1 MRRIFMII
9 LSLSAV
15 FGVQPSYAE
24 YDASD
29 VNLFNMMRRT
39 FIEKLVDRTYF
50 ETSTLGEEADKKN
63 FDQYCRW
70 HVWGYVDTEISKMTY
85 RDIFQ
90 EIKSDDQ
97 IADILALKE
106 KFEATSDCMER
117 FKLWLAYD
125 DKWYKEERDRKW
137 KELEA
142 QRKVWASEVADTGDD
157 VYDTVFEGV
166 FLAIPREYI
175 WFGSRTKDGPGEA
188 VNLQFYYP
196 DLTATPS
203 EHPDHAEK
211 KRNIGGVLH
220 VSIYRSLPCPAVRDK
235 KGMCVNNI
243 FSRSGRS
250 NIGVAC
256 RNNERVLG
264 ERHYMEWLGRCHSK
278 YDITY
283 NEDVAMKQGGRNPG
297 GITFFEGD
305 MHFPDYWFKCEPVP
319 SAVEQPPYI
328 CESSLQ
334 LRNNLYFKYSFPR
347 ELFWKH
353 REIQEALRK
362 KLESFIVRGD

>member
-1 MRRIFMII
+1 MRRVFMII
-9 LSLSAV
+9 LSLFAV
-15 FGVQPSYAE
+15 FGVNPSYAE

-29 VNLFNMMRRT
+29 VNLFSMMRRT
-39 FIEKLVDRTYF
+39 TMEKLLDGSF
-50 ETSTLGEEADKKN
+50 NNSGQLNEKAAQSN
-63 FDQYCRW
+63 FNRYCK
-70 HVWGYVDTEISKMTY
+70 GYVWWYVDAEISKMTH

-90 EIKSDDQ
+90 EIKSEEQ

-106 KFEATSDCMER
+106 KFEATSACMER
-117 FKLWLAYD
+117 FKLWLTYD
-125 DKWYKEERDRKW
+125 DKWYKEERDREW

-142 QRKVWASEVADTGDD
+142 QRKVWASQIADTGDD

-203 EHPDHAEK
+203 EHPDHIGK

-235 KGMCVNNI
+235 GMCVNNI

-250 NIGVAC
+250 NIGVTCEDNA
-256 RNNERVLG
+256 RTLG
-264 ERHYMEWLGRCHSK
+264 KHHYMAWLGQCRSK

-283 NEDVAMKQGGRNPG
+283 NEDVGMKQGGRNPG
-297 GITFFEGD
+297 GVTFFEGD
-305 MHFPDYWFKCEPVP
+305 MHFPDYWFKCEPAP
-319 SAVEQPPYI
+319 SALEQPPYI

-362 KLESFIVRGD
+362 KLESFIVQAP